1 MMRWNSVSSTD
12 SASSVR
18 LGVSGEH
25 RPLRMP
31 HCKSACKR
39 WRSAAEAKPRTY
51 CIQEFAN
58 NTRAVNTMYGF
69 PTKSLRS
76 KDSKGMHGLCTSTDN
91 RRDMFT
97 DRHVA
102 TDCNA

>member
-31 HCKSACKR
+31 RYKSACNR
-39 WRSAAEAKPRTY
+39 D
-51 CIQEFAN
+51 
-58 NTRAVNTMYGF
+58 V
-69 PTKSLRS
+69 
-76 KDSKGMHGLCTSTDN
+76 HGLDSSMDWIGLGWIGS
-91 RRDMFT
+91 D
-97 DRHVA
+97 
-102 TDCNA
+102 DCYVQNYDGLCFSAKQTKTVLCND

>member
-31 HCKSACKR
+31 RCKSACPYNLSKTVFQLLLDFR
-39 WRSAAEAKPRTY
+39 RGRYVVPHNKFVRCRLQLSRDAFPYCCRHLLPRRVDGNY
-51 CIQEFAN
+51 LDV
-58 NTRAVNTMYGF
+58 TRIHSV
-69 PTKSLRS
+69 SL
-76 KDSKGMHGLCTSTDN
+76 GE
-91 RRDMFT
+91 
-97 DRHVA
+97 V
-102 TDCNA
+102 